1 MSELLERLRAEAAL
15 RDRTEISKL
24 LLWAALHIESQDE
37 ALSEARAEWE
47 QESRERIKLENA
59 LQASK
64 SNIEQALQTL
74 QAAWCPPI
82 ELGRDL
88 APHINL
94 MAGHG
99 DPDYLRSNGNSI
111 RHVDTRTTKPS
122 APRKAKA

>member
-1 MSELLERLRAEAAL
+1 MSELLQKLRAEAAL

-37 ALSEARAEWE
+37 ALAEARSELE
-47 QESRERIKLENA
+47 QESRERIKLEEA
-59 LQASK
+59 LQSSK
-64 SNIEQALQTL
+64 HQVEQALQTL
-74 QAAWCPPI
+74 QAAWCPPV
-82 ELGRDL
+82 EFGRDL

-99 DPDYLRSNGNSI
+99 DPDYLKSNGNSI
-111 RHVDTRTTKPS
+111 RHIDTRTTKPR

>member
-47 QESRERIKLENA
+47 WESRERIKLENA
-59 LQASK
+59 LQVSK
-64 SNIEQALQTL
+64 AHVEQALQTL
-74 QAAWCPPI
+74 QAAWCPPV

-99 DPDYLRSNGNSI
+99 DPGYLKSNGNSI
-111 RHVDTRTTKPS
+111 RHVDTRTTKPRE
-122 APRKAKA
+122 PRKAKA

>member
-1 MSELLERLRAEAAL
+1 MSELLQKLRAEAAL
-15 RDRTEISKL
+15 RDRTEISRL
-24 LLWAALHIESQDE
+24 LLWAVLHIESQGE
-37 ALSEARAEWE
+37 ALAEARDEWE
-47 QESRERIKLENA
+47 RESRERIKLENA
-59 LQASK
+59 LQSGK
-64 SNIEQALQTL
+64 QQVEQALQTL

-99 DPDYLRSNGNSI
+99 DPDYLKSSGNSI
-111 RHVDTRTTKPS
+111 RHTDTRTTKPR

>member
-15 RDRTEISKL
+15 RDRTGISKL
-24 LLWAALHIESQDE
+24 LLWAAQRIESQDK
-37 ALSEARAEWE
+37 ALSEARAEWGR
-47 QESRERIKLENA
+47 ESRERIKLENA
-59 LQASK
+59 LQVSK
-64 SNIEQALQTL
+64 AHVEQALQTL
-74 QAAWCPPI
+74 QSAWCPPV
-82 ELGRDL
+82 ELDRDL
-88 APHINL
+88 ALHINL

>member
-37 ALSEARAEWE
+37 ALAEARSEWE
-47 QESRERIKLENA
+47 LESQERIKLENA
-59 LQASK
+59 LQVSK
-64 SNIEQALQTL
+64 AHVEQVLQTL

-99 DPDYLRSNGNSI
+99 DPDYLKSNGNSI
-111 RHVDTRTTKPS
+111 RHVDTRATRPRE
-122 APRKAKA
+122 PRKAKA

>member
-1 MSELLERLRAEAAL
+1 MSELLQKLRAEAAL
-15 RDRTEISKL
+15 RDRTEISRL
-24 LLWAALHIESQDE
+24 LLWAALHIESQGE
-37 ALSEARAEWE
+37 ALAEARDEWE
-47 QESRERIKLENA
+47 RESRERIKLENA
-59 LQASK
+59 LHSSK
-64 SNIEQALQTL
+64 QQVEQALQTL

-99 DPDYLRSNGNSI
+99 DPDYLKSSGNSI
-111 RHVDTRTTKPS
+111 RHTDTRTTKPR

>member
-59 LQASK
+59 LQVSK
-64 SNIEQALQTL
+64 THVEQALQTL
-74 QAAWCPPI
+74 QAAWCPPV
-82 ELGRDL
+82 ELVRDL
-88 APHINL
+88 VPHINL

-99 DPDYLRSNGNSI
+99 DPDYLKSNGNSI
-111 RHVDTRTTKPS
+111 RHVDTRTTKPRE
-122 APRKAKA
+122 PRKAKA